1 MRRRTTTEWMAASF
15 GVALAIVVISHWSL
29 APGERVA
36 AALRA
41 TARWSFLLFWLAYA
55 GSALAAVFGP
65 RFQALARRGRD
76 FGLAFASAHLPHL
89 GVVAWVYYSSLEQPF
104 TQSTIIFFGIA
115 AIWTYVLAVLSIK
128 RLSARLNSRLWRAVR
143 TLGVE
148 YIALAFLAD
157 FAKNPFQ
164 DGLANLLAYL
174 PFQLLAVAGPLLRLA
189 ALAKRSSQVRR
200 LAV

>member
-1 MRRRTTTEWMAASF
+1 MRGRTTTQWMAASF
-15 GVALAIVVISHWSL
+15 GVGLAIVIISRL
-29 APGERVA
+29 GLGPGERVA

-55 GSALAAVFGP
+55 GGALATVFGS

-76 FGLAFASAHLPHL
+76 FGLAFASAHLAHL
-89 GVVAWVYYSSLEQPF
+89 GLIAWIYYSSLEQPF

-115 AIWTYVLAVLSIK
+115 AIWTYVLAILSIK
-128 RLSARLNSRLWRAVR
+128 RLSAKLNPRVWRTVR
-143 TLGVE
+143 TFGVE

-164 DGLANLLAYL
+164 DGLASLLAYL

-189 ALAKRSSQVRR
+189 ALAKRWSQARR
-200 LAV
+200 LAA

>member
-1 MRRRTTTEWMAASF
+1 MRRRTTEWMAASF
-15 GVALAIVVISHWSL
+15 GVALVIVIISRFGL
-29 APGERVA
+29 GPGERVD

-55 GSALAAVFGP
+55 GSALATVFGS
-65 RFQALARRGRD
+65 RFQALAHRGRD
-76 FGLAFASAHLPHL
+76 FGLTFASAHLAHL
-89 GVVAWVYYSSLEQPF
+89 GVVAWIYYGSVGQPF

-115 AIWTYVLAVLSIK
+115 AIWTYVLAILSIN
-128 RLSARLNSRLWRAVR
+128 RLSARLNPRVWRIVR

-164 DGLANLLAYL
+164 YGFASLLAYL

-189 ALAKRSSQVRR
+189 ALAKRLSQVRR

>member
-1 MRRRTTTEWMAASF
+1 MRGRTTLWTAAASF
-15 GVALAIVVISHWSL
+15 AVALAIVIISRL
-29 APGERVA
+29 GLGPGDRVA

-55 GSALAAVFGP
+55 GSALATVFGQ
-65 RFQALARRGRD
+65 RFQALARHGRD
-76 FGLAFASAHLPHL
+76 FGLAFASAHLAHL
-89 GVVAWVYYSSLEQPF
+89 GVVAWIYYGSLEQPF
-104 TQSTIIFFGIA
+104 TQFTIIFFGIA
-115 AIWTYVLAVLSIK
+115 AIWTYVLVILSIK
-128 RLSARLNSRLWRAVR
+128 RLSARLNPRVWRTVR

-164 DGLANLLAYL
+164 DGLASLLAYL

-189 ALAKRSSQVRR
+189 ALTKRLSQVRR